1 MDGRKRQENNTIQ
14 NFRSNKKRKLQNEIA
29 TININKSRFQ
39 DLANEIFYEI
49 FEYLDMHHVHKGFF
63 NFNKRFKNL
72 LNNSNLL
79 TKINISTI
87 SKSDFDYYYR
97 NIVIRNRERINLF
110 RLSNPFT
117 TDIIFS
123 PTNIILKFI
132 SLETLI
138 FDNIHV
144 KYLNKIFDYLLD
156 LPKFHSLTI
165 SFIDYIE
172 SLDIFIQI
180 FRLSKLEYSYLNAKQ
195 WEDLILSSMP
205 YLRIFDINHEGSIR
219 NNKLTYHDI
228 IDRFNS
234 SFWLEKEWYFS
245 HQHNWSH
252 SLDSGIF
259 YSTNPYRSYT
269 SEMNLNS
276 VKYVSICEQNITNN
290 HVNYFPNVTQLTIK
304 FYIETFDESFTTTIN
319 RLIPLSQ
326 LTRLI
331 IEYNVSVSNP
341 KELKA
346 LIRLENLLHDY
357 RIKYLNH
364 DLYIWW

>member
-1 MDGRKRQENNTIQ
+1 MEGRKRQENNTIQ
-14 NFRSNKKRKLQNEIA
+14 NFRSNKKRKLQNEIT

-39 DLANEIFYEI
+39 DLSNEIFYVI
-49 FEYLDMHHVHKGFF
+49 FEYLDIHHVHKGFF

-97 NIVIRNRERINLF
+97 NIIIRNREHINLL

-138 FDNIHV
+138 LDNTYV

-180 FRLSKLEYSYLNAKQ
+180 FRLSKLEYCK
-195 WEDLILSSMP
+195 
-205 YLRIFDINHEGSIR
+205 
-219 NNKLTYHDI
+219 I
-228 IDRFNS
+228 IY
-234 SFWLEKEWYFS
+234 K
-245 HQHNWSH
+245 
-252 SLDSGIF
+252 I
-259 YSTNPYRSYT
+259 
-269 SEMNLNS
+269 
-276 VKYVSICEQNITNN
+276 KNN
-290 HVNYFPNVTQLTIK
+290 HY
-304 FYIETFDESFTTTIN
+304 
-319 RLIPLSQ
+319 
-326 LTRLI
+326 
-331 IEYNVSVSNP
+331 
-341 KELKA
+341 
-346 LIRLENLLHDY
+346 
-357 RIKYLNH
+357 YLF
-364 DLYIWW
+364 I